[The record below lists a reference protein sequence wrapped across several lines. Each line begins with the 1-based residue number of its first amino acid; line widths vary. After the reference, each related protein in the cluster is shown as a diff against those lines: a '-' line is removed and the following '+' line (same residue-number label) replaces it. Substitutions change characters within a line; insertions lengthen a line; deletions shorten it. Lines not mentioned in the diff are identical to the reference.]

1 MLLGM
6 DEATGL
12 LRSYSQ
18 QA

>member
-1 MLLGM
+1 M
-6 DEATGL
+6 DEGTGP